1 MLGAGAGCAAGA
13 GCDHRPVFR
22 VQLTHGVACWLPRVQ
37 GYQWAHNRGIVTI
50 FSAPNYCYR
59 CGNQAAILEVDEF
72 MKYTLCVGRPC
83 AWRAVG

>member
-13 GCDHRPVFR
+13 GCDDR
-22 VQLTHGVACWLPRVQ
+22 VCLVGLTHGVACWLPRLQ